1 MKEIIMGRILLIF
14 GIVLMVVAMGLL
26 LFMVTATESETFTS
40 LMQRLHCTEKEEFSM
55 WMGSYQPTGTFGNS
69 YGRPVV
75 WSCVLPDSEE
85 REVTGRVVLTLV
97 VVFVVPFVL
106 GLIMLLSGIGL
117 MVKRGVSGLM
127 GNVLG
132 RSSPGVQSTVIDLRQ
147 GSAGYENLPPQAR
160 QMIDSLRQGMT
171 SQSVNMVS
179 NSSQSGSTLVDKLR
193 QLEEAYN
200 QAFIS
205 KEEYDK
211 ARAALLDKIDD

>member
-1 MKEIIMGRILLIF
+1 MGRFLLIF

-55 WMGSYQPTGTFGNS
+55 WMGSLERTGTFGNS

-75 WSCVLPDSEE
+75 WSCVLPDGEE
-85 REVTGRVVLTLV
+85 REVTGRVVMTLIV
-97 VVFVVPFVL
+97 IFVVPFLL
-106 GLIMLLSGIGL
+106 GLFMLMGGIGM

-127 GNVLG
+127 GNVIG
-132 RSSPGVQSTVIDLRQ
+132 RTGTMGVQSTVIDLRQ
-147 GSAGYENLPPQAR
+147 GTQGYENLPPQAK
-160 QMIDSLRQGMT
+160 QVIDSLRQGMT

-179 NSSQSGSTLVDKLR
+179 SSSQSGSTLADKLR

>member
-1 MKEIIMGRILLIF
+1 MGRFLLIF

-26 LFMVTATESETFTS
+26 LFMVTATESETFMS
-40 LMQRLHCTEKEEFSM
+40 LMQRLHCNEKEEFSM
-55 WMGSYQPTGTFGNS
+55 WMGSLQPTGTFGNS

-75 WSCVLPDSEE
+75 WSCVLPDNEE
-85 REVTGRVVLTLV
+85 REVTGRVVMTLILM
-97 VVFVVPFVL
+97 FAVPFVL

-127 GNVLG
+127 GSVIG
-132 RSSPGVQSTVIDLRQ
+132 RSSTGVQSTVIDLRQ
-147 GSAGYENLPPQAR
+147 GSTGYENLPPQAK
-160 QMIDSLRQGMT
+160 QVIDSLRQGMT
-171 SQSVNMVS
+171 TQGTTMQAG
-179 NSSQSGSTLVDKLR
+179 QSGASLADKLR
-193 QLEEAYN
+193 QLEDAYN